1 MNDATKLDNSL
12 TQTFFPPANAMVVLS
27 AATILE
33 PTLNA
38 VVKRGDRIV
47 AYCAS
52 SDVDDI
58 IEFTHHTDTDN
69 FTVYD
74 NGSVSHPDTLE
85 AHRYSLTYESSVDTA
100 RRAVLEITSAEP
112 SDAGTFSCRASGSNT
127 EYLFEL
133 TILGK

>member
-1 MNDATKLDNSL
+1 MLNLVKSARAEH
-12 TQTFFPPANAMVVLS
+12 TQPFFPPANAMVVLS
-27 AATILE
+27 AATVLE
-33 PTLNA
+33 PPLNA

-58 IEFTHHTDTDN
+58 IEFTHHTGTDN

-100 RRAVLEITSAEP
+100 RRAVLEITSA
-112 SDAGTFSCRASGSNT
+112 D
-127 EYLFEL
+127 
-133 TILGK
+133 